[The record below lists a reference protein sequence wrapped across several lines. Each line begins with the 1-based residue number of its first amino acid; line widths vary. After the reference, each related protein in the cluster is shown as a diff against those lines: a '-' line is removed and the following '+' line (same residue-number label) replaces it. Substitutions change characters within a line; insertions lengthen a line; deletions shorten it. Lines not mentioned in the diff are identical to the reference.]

1 MIAFAAFNHTF
12 EHSEGFRLFAAPCTA
27 NLHTRLA
34 PQGVSLSTRQ
44 AQWHL
49 RVEPMHLAACISGR
63 RCRLLT
69 PSRPGLRGAAIAPH
83 LVIIRVTVTMADV
96 TVGIGTGRY
105 FGGPLTG
112 GGFAKRSSPF
122 G

>member
-1 MIAFAAFNHTF
+1 MALESGTHALGGMH
-12 EHSEGFRLFAAPCTA
+12 FRAP
-27 NLHTRLA
+27 
-34 PQGVSLSTRQ
+34 LSP
-44 AQWHL
+44 AH
-49 RVEPMHLAACISGR
+49 A
-63 RCRLLT
+63 
-69 PSRPGLRGAAIAPH
+69 SRPGLRGAAIAPH